1 MLPFYIIFEGRKPQ
15 ARELVIIAIFCA
27 LGVAGR
33 IVFFMLPQFKP
44 VMAIVIIAAVSFG
57 KEYGFLIGS
66 LTMLVSNMLLGM
78 GPWVVWQMFA
88 MGLIG
93 FLGGCIFAQDRL
105 RPKKTAL
112 CLFGAFCAVFIYG
125 GLMNPA
131 SAILSRQV
139 LSLPLLLSYYASG
152 LPLDIIHAAATVI
165 FLWLLA
171 EPLLEK
177 TERLKKKYAIRR

>member
-1 MLPFYIIFEGRKPQ
+1 
-15 ARELVIIAIFCA
+15 
-27 LGVAGR
+27 
-33 IVFFMLPQFKP
+33 
-44 VMAIVIIAAVSFG
+44 
-57 KEYGFLIGS
+57 
-66 LTMLVSNMLLGM
+66 
-78 GPWVVWQMFA
+78 
-88 MGLIG
+88 
-93 FLGGCIFAQDRL
+93 
-105 RPKKTAL
+105 
-112 CLFGAFCAVFIYG
+112 
-125 GLMNPA
+125 MNPA